1 MSTINA
7 ESINCNNFITNNN
20 NYNNNIVKVG
30 KVTFNNTNSS
40 DNFLK
45 NAGFFQLTWPANYFL
60 LYVLVHFSKTDIVMS
75 SGMEGDDKTLINIA
89 DDQGNALVGSATNIT
104 IGSAPGAAGVVVANN
119 NNGRVIGAL
128 KDTLGSRNGSDVSR
142 EDRVFTGVI
151 YHDSQEGGIENDGNG
166 DGATHTSGLD
176 TAVIYLQ
183 FAGIKV
189 PN

>member
-20 NYNNNIVKVG
+20 NYNNNIARIA
-30 KVTFNNTNSS
+30 KVTFDNTSSS
-40 DNFLK
+40 DPFLK
-45 NAGFFQLTWPANYFL
+45 NAGFFQLRWPANHFL
-60 LYVLVHFSKTDIVMS
+60 LYVLVHFSNTDIVM
-75 SGMEGDDKTLINIA
+75 ENTDDTLINIA
-89 DDQGNALVGSATNIT
+89 DDQGNALVGRATNIT
-104 IGSAPGAAGVVVANN
+104 IGSPPGDIGTLLANDNSARVVGSLGDA
-119 NNGRVIGAL
+119 
-128 KDTLGSRNGSDVSR
+128 LGSTGGGYDVSR

-151 YHDSQEGGIENDGNG
+151 YHDEHGREHNDGYG

>member
-30 KVTFNNTNSS
+30 KVTFNNTSSS

-104 IGSAPGAAGVVVANN
+104 IGSPPGAPSKVYLL
-119 NNGRVIGAL
+119 L
-128 KDTLGSRNGSDVSR
+128 K
-142 EDRVFTGVI
+142 
-151 YHDSQEGGIENDGNG
+151 
-166 DGATHTSGLD
+166 
-176 TAVIYLQ
+176 
-183 FAGIKV
+183 
-189 PN
+189 

>member
-30 KVTFNNTNSS
+30 KVTFNNTSSS

-45 NAGFFQLTWPANYFL
+45 NAGFFQLRWPANYFL

-119 NNGRVIGAL
+119 NNDRVIGGL

-151 YHDSQEGGIENDGNG
+151 YHDSQEDNDGNG